1 MRAARERLRGK
12 STVIP
17 SPDHT
22 REVPGPRI
30 AGIRVPTLVI
40 HVQDDTLQPYQNAE
54 FFFTTIP
61 DSHILS
67 FQRGGHIV
75 SLIEVGEVGSAVQRH
90 ILDNAGKLC
99 AQVFVPEATRVRE
112 EL

>member
-17 SPDHT
+17 SSYGDIEYTVHGSGSD
-22 REVPGPRI
+22 V
-30 AGIRVPTLVI
+30 LVI
-40 HVQDDTLQPYQNAE
+40 HAQDDTLQPYQNAE
-54 FFFTTIP
+54 FFFTTIL

-67 FQRGGHIV
+67 FQKGGHIV

-99 AQVFVPEATRVRE
+99 AQVFAPESAEVIE

>member
-22 REVPGPRI
+22 REVPGSRI

-40 HVQDDTLQPYQNAE
+40 HAQDDTLQPYQNAE

-61 DSHILS
+61 DTHILS
-67 FQRGGHIV
+67 FQKGGHIV
-75 SLIEVGEVGSAVQRH
+75 SLIEVEEVGSAVQKP

-99 AQVFVPEATRVRE
+99 AQVFAPEATGVRE